1 MRWILHE
8 MNEVLPA
15 NAIIV
20 EETITHRYA
29 VNRYLS
35 HLKLGQFFS
44 GAIGGLGTGL
54 GTALGVKSAA
64 PDQPVILIIGDGSF
78 NYNPV
83 LAALGYAQEYRM
95 PIMIVILNNHGFLSQ
110 KQGIPLHYPDGWA
123 VKTNTFVGTSISPS
137 PEYSCLASVFGGFG
151 EKVEDPNEVRPS
163 LGRGFMALASGK
175 LAILDMW
182 LKAVN

>member
-20 EETITHRYA
+20 EETITHRFA

-35 HLKLGQFFS
+35 RLKPGQFFS

-64 PDQPVILIIGDGSF
+64 PDQPVISLPSDLPPLPKCLQQLKGS
-78 NYNPV
+78 PT
-83 LAALGYAQEYRM
+83 R
-95 PIMIVILNNHGFLSQ
+95 
-110 KQGIPLHYPDGWA
+110 
-123 VKTNTFVGTSISPS
+123 
-137 PEYSCLASVFGGFG
+137 
-151 EKVEDPNEVRPS
+151 
-163 LGRGFMALASGK
+163 
-175 LAILDMW
+175 
-182 LKAVN
+182 